1 MKHKWRKGLL
11 AVACASVSALGLG
24 TVAGSASA
32 AKVASPGITRAAV
45 PGNTSS
51 GVFSKTE
58 HQAAARYW
66 TPSRMAA
73 AKPISIGVKAGQ
85 RAGAGTVD
93 RALVGTP
100 SAVPPAGRG
109 ATATGTPAAG
119 SLGRPTTLVAAAYAY
134 PAPFTRYALFPNSQY
149 NVYPN
154 RAHGKLFFTQHVHL
168 NPTVDQNFVCS
179 GTVVSS
185 VGRWLVETAG
195 HCVANATTHTFS
207 FNVKF
212 VPAYRSGTAP
222 FGSWT
227 AFSLWTKT
235 AWINTG
241 NLRED
246 RGFVLLNKN
255 SAGQQIQ
262 NVTGSEGIAFN
273 QGYLQHV
280 VDFGYPAASPFNG
293 ETEQL
298 CLASFE
304 ETDPF
309 NASAG
314 SVPWG
319 IGCDQTGGSS
329 GGGWVIRYGPGGG
342 FVNGHNDYKYTSPS
356 RPLEMFSPYFD
367 NSELSLY
374 NCATDNVC

>member
-1 MKHKWRKGLL
+1 MVMKRNWRKVLL

-24 TVAGSASA
+24 MVAGSASA
-32 AKVASPGITRAAV
+32 AKVALPGVTKAAV
-45 PGNTSS
+45 PGNTTSR
-51 GVFSKTE
+51 VFSKTA
-58 HQAAARYW
+58 QRATARYW

-73 AKPISIGVKAGQ
+73 AKPINIGVKAGQ
-85 RAGAGTVD
+85 RAGAGTVN

-100 SAVPPAGRG
+100 TAVPPAGPG
-109 ATATGTPAAG
+109 ATAAGKPVAG
-119 SLGRPTTLVAAAYAY
+119 SLAGPTSLTAAAYSY

-149 NVYPN
+149 RVFPN
-154 RAHGKLFFTQHVHL
+154 RAHGKLFFQQGTGK
-168 NPTVDQNFVCS
+168 FVCS
-179 GTVVSS
+179 GTVVTST
-185 VGRWLVETAG
+185 GHWLVETAG
-195 HCVANATTHTFS
+195 HCVADAATHTFS
-207 FNVKF
+207 TNVVF
-212 VPAYRSGTAP
+212 VPAYRNGTAP

-246 RGFVLLNKN
+246 RGFVLLNNN
-255 SAGQQIQ
+255 SAGQPIQ

-309 NASAG
+309 NTSAG

>member
-1 MKHKWRKGLL
+1 VKVSL
-11 AVACASVSALGLG
+11 AATPVPALSAY
-24 TVAGSASA
+24 S
-32 AKVASPGITRAAV
+32 
-45 PGNTSS
+45 
-51 GVFSKTE
+51 
-58 HQAAARYW
+58 
-66 TPSRMAA
+66 
-73 AKPISIGVKAGQ
+73 
-85 RAGAGTVD
+85 
-93 RALVGTP
+93 
-100 SAVPPAGRG
+100 
-109 ATATGTPAAG
+109 
-119 SLGRPTTLVAAAYAY
+119 Y
-134 PAPFTRYALFPNSQY
+134 PAPFTRYALFPKSQY

-154 RAHGKLFFTQHVHL
+154 RTHGKLFFSQHT
-168 NPTVDQNFVCS
+168 PSGDGNFVCS
-179 GTVVSS
+179 GTVVTS
-185 VGRWLVETAG
+185 VGHWLVETAG
-195 HCVANATTHTFS
+195 HCVANSATHTFS

-212 VPAYRSGTAP
+212 VPAYRNGQAP

-227 AFSLWTKT
+227 AFRLWTKT
-235 AWINTG
+235 DWINNG

-246 RGFVLLNKN
+246 RGFILLRQNA
-255 SAGQQIQ
+255 AGKRIQ

-280 VDFGYPAASPFNG
+280 VDFGYPAASPFTG

-309 NASAG
+309 DTEVG

-329 GGGWVIRYGPGGG
+329 GGGWVIRYGSGGG
-342 FVNGHNDYKYTSPS
+342 YVNGHNDYKYTVPS

-367 NSELSLY
+367 DSELSLY